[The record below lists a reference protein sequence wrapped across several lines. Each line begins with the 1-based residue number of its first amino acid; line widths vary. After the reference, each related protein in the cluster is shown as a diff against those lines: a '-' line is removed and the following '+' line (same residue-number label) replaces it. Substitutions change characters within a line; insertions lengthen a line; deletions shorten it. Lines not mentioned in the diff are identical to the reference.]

1 MFEVEDEPT
10 ETLHIYVIREAE
22 AAPQPSLIPAFLLV
36 GTLCLVIAMS
46 VLIPY
51 QPPVMRAVIR
61 VPAVLLPART
71 FTAVAQVSPTGV
83 KTYPATTARGV
94 LTITNGSIIAQIL
107 PAGFTTVSQAYVPAG
122 SANGYGLAT
131 VAAHALLP
139 GTSGN
144 IPANA
149 INQIE
154 GSSVYI
160 RNLLAFRD

>member
-83 KTYPATTARGV
+83 KTYRLPPRGACSRSPMARSS
-94 LTITNGSIIAQIL
+94 LRYCRQAL
-107 PAGFTTVSQAYVPAG
+107 P
-122 SANGYGLAT
+122 
-131 VAAHALLP
+131 
-139 GTSGN
+139 
-144 IPANA
+144 
-149 INQIE
+149 
-154 GSSVYI
+154 
-160 RNLLAFRD
+160 R